1 MEHKRFR
8 PFYFTGLSYLV
19 HCRLCSGLVRGRR
32 GRRRLSLRP
41 VDLWAGCPSHRRA
54 APGDGGAGDLHLPT
68 RCIRVRA
75 LSITC
80 LSPLK
85 SDTRRVRD
93 PSASFLP
100 AAPPSLGRFRTAC
113 RCLCAPHLVHSDL
126 CGRPAELAPC
136 GAGEQKESGREP
148 PAGNR
153 AFPPRGRGPGG
164 GWRSALLSAQ
174 RAGPRRSLWAAP
186 PLPSPLHRL
195 SRDARGESG
204 GSRGPPSGA
213 ACSPQPRVT

>member
-1 MEHKRFR
+1 M
-8 PFYFTGLSYLV
+8 
-19 HCRLCSGLVRGRR
+19 
-32 GRRRLSLRP
+32 RP
-41 VDLWAGCPSHRRA
+41 VDLWAGRPSHRRA

-93 PSASFLP
+93 PSASCLP

-113 RCLCAPHLVHSDL
+113 RCLCARRTSFTVIYVGGQRSWH
-126 CGRPAELAPC
+126 PAAP
-136 GAGEQKESGREP
+136 GSEQKESGCEP

-174 RAGPRRSLWAAP
+174 RAGLRQSLWAAP
-186 PLPSPLHRL
+186 PLPSPLRRL
-195 SRDARGESG
+195 SRDTRGESG

-213 ACSPQPRVT
+213 ACSPQPRLT